1 MKSRIQG
8 KKESLMSRDLGK
20 ALDDVLGYSVP
31 LIGFMFLKW
40 QISPKPV
47 LLSPQLADVRLVNT
61 Q

>member
-1 MKSRIQG
+1 
-8 KKESLMSRDLGK
+8 MSRDLGK